1 MQGRMETVASPGKR
15 DVHAGPE
22 FRLPKKRRQET
33 LNRFL
38 PLSLRR
44 FLISPARKTVQSPE
58 HSEACAC
65 TSSTCPYPSS
75 CFPKWLRNA
84 SVLLPSESVVAFGF
98 MDIIRTRA
106 SFVNII
112 PKDLQFAQYYVRIF
126 RLTLEVWFKNAPAAY
141 LTQATQP
148 IPVEPNSGKRNRRT
162 GGKHKTPVPSLRKK
176 AMRTCQDRLEEPI
189 P

>member
-1 MQGRMETVASPGKR
+1 METVASPGKR

-22 FRLPKKRRQET
+22 FRLPKKRRKET

-75 CFPKWLRNA
+75 CSQKWLRNA
-84 SVLLPSESVVAFGF
+84 SLLLPSESVVAFGF
-98 MDIIRTRA
+98 MDIIKTCAR
-106 SFVNII
+106 FVNTI
-112 PKDLQFAQYYVRIF
+112 PKDLHCAQIFVRKCGSDLGI
-126 RLTLEVWFKNAPAAY
+126 WFKKWGRKRRVCPTN
-141 LTQATQP
+141 TKQMRSAT
-148 IPVEPNSGKRNRRT
+148 RRT
-162 GGKHKTPVPSLRKK
+162 G
-176 AMRTCQDRLEEPI
+176 Q
-189 P
+189 